1 VKRLLTLRRDH
12 PVFRRKRFLT
22 GAAAA
27 ELGWYNCAGE
37 PVSEAQWADPT
48 MHAIAVYL
56 DGTDAPDEA
65 DDGTP
70 LLDDDFLLLV
80 NAFWEEVT
88 FTIPP
93 VREDQQ
99 RGLSSWIATIP
110 KSLRL
115 GCSHGTRAILCSLV
129 RARCRSC
136 EHHERKASQ
145 VAGLAAGAA
154 TAVRLARAKAL
165 WPPDKGDYTC
175 GTHRPPLCGAGSS
188 QR

>member
-1 VKRLLTLRRDH
+1 M
-12 PVFRRKRFLT
+12 
-22 GAAAA
+22 
-27 ELGWYNCAGE
+27 
-37 PVSEAQWADPT
+37 SEAQWADPT

-99 RGLSSWIATIP
+99 TWFVELDSYDPEVSAARVFPKHTGDPVIARP
-110 KSLRL
+110 RSVQVLRAP
-115 GCSHGTRAILCSLV
+115 RAE
-129 RARCRSC
+129 A
-136 EHHERKASQ
+136 
-145 VAGLAAGAA
+145 
-154 TAVRLARAKAL
+154 
-165 WPPDKGDYTC
+165 
-175 GTHRPPLCGAGSS
+175 
-188 QR
+188 